1 APKTLR
7 RLIWTRA
14 PFFGNHVAD
23 WRGTQIQVS
32 AMGRIGDSPRELA
45 DKHADMGKT
54 VSGYLRRGL
63 RLVENAARGYFPL
76 A

>member
-1 APKTLR
+1 M
-7 RLIWTRA
+7 W
-14 PFFGNHVAD
+14 
-23 WRGTQIQVS
+23 QIGEELGLKSS

-45 DKHADMGKT
+45 DRHAEMGKT

-63 RLVENAARGYFPL
+63 RLVENAARGYFPM

>member
-1 APKTLR
+1 MSDVEAVKAP
-7 RLIWTRA
+7 
-14 PFFGNHVAD
+14 VAAA
-23 WRGTQIQVS
+23 RKS
-32 AMGRIGDSPRELA
+32 AIPKELA
-45 DKHADMGKT
+45 NKHAGMGKT